1 MNHATMFLV
10 SALFF
15 GVTNIV
21 LSILIMRE
29 LEKRGIKTSIL
40 LARFLIPKYVHQYK
54 EITKKETGYAGAMF
68 YYWIISINLSA
79 LTAVIGLILYHY
91 T

>member
-1 MNHATMFLV
+1 MFLV
-10 SALFF
+10 SAMFF
-15 GVTNIV
+15 MATNIV

-29 LEKRGIKTSIL
+29 LDRRGMKTNIL

-54 EITKKETGYAGAMF
+54 EITRKETGYAGAMF
-68 YYWIISINLSA
+68 YYWIISINLA
-79 LTAVIGLILYHY
+79 LLTAVIGLILYRY